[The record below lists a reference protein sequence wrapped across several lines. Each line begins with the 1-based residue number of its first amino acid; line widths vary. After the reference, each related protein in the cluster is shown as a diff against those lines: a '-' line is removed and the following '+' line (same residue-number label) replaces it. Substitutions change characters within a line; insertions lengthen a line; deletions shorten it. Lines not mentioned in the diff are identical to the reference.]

1 MGSASRPGIS
11 ARTSSWNRR
20 ASAGGMRCIAGT
32 LPEGR
37 TVALAGGGAM
47 IVHEFVSRET
57 PVHGVFGW
65 DGALIA
71 FAYQCAREA
80 GVGTELDL

>member
-1 MGSASRPGIS
+1 MDRLDGDCLQMIKPCLSMRP
-11 ARTSSWNRR
+11 ARTQ
-20 ASAGGMRCIAGT
+20 
-32 LPEGR
+32 PHE
-37 TVALAGGGAM
+37 TVY
-47 IVHEFVSRET
+47 F

-71 FAYQCAREA
+71 FAYQWAREA

>member
-1 MGSASRPGIS
+1 MGVDTCRVRQRRGGKAP
-11 ARTSSWNRR
+11 ARTQPRK
-20 ASAGGMRCIAGT
+20 
-32 LPEGR
+32 
-37 TVALAGGGAM
+37 TVY
-47 IVHEFVSRET
+47 F

-71 FAYQCAREA
+71 FAYQWARET

>member
-1 MGSASRPGIS
+1 MGADACRVRRRPGGK
-11 ARTSSWNRR
+11 APTRTQ
-20 ASAGGMRCIAGT
+20 
-32 LPEGR
+32 PHE
-37 TVALAGGGAM
+37 TVY
-47 IVHEFVSRET
+47 F

-71 FAYQCAREA
+71 FAYQWAREA